1 MVDFV
6 GSPMETAAGRLYKP
20 QPWGIQACF
29 FVAAFAGAVATGW
42 SVGALMPDLSESA
55 RTFLYLPFVMIFFL
69 GYGLWLARLNALAF
83 QFIGKG
89 ILKALFM
96 LIVLRR
102 KPQKLEDVLPSRE
115 KILEMLVRGQQAASS
130 FFLIAVP
137 VGIVAG
143 LIALLFDGQAS
154 PLTRA
159 ALVTGGCIAWGWLL
173 MYLGRR
179 GYLPFPE
186 EGE

>member
-6 GSPMETAAGRLYKP
+6 GSPMETGAGRLYKP

-29 FVAAFAGAVATGW
+29 FVAAFAGAVGAGW
-42 SVGALMPDLSESA
+42 VVGAAMPDLPEGA
-55 RTFLYLPFVMIFFL
+55 RNFLFVPFVLIFFL

-89 ILKALFM
+89 ILKTLFM

-115 KILEMLVRGQQAASS
+115 KLLEMLVRGQRAASS
-130 FFLIAVP
+130 FLAAAFP

-143 LIALLFDGQAS
+143 VIALFFETAMSLLMREVFVA
-154 PLTRA
+154 
-159 ALVTGGCIAWGWLL
+159 GGCIAWGWLL

-186 EGE
+186 GE